1 LVAKRLWLQ
10 VLPLSLSQKTLV
22 PGRPQIEFLHW
33 NQCLLVVQ
41 LVVQLGSVVVSL
53 QVLVHDDA
61 VHCFARKLHLMTN
74 KFGSDRF
81 ESMHKLHSQKG
92 SNGIPITREV

>member
-10 VLPLSLSQKTLV
+10 VLPLSLLQKTLV
-22 PGRPQIEFLHW
+22 PVQPLIEFLHW
-33 NQCLLVVQ
+33 NQCPLV
-41 LVVQLGSVVVSL
+41 VVQLGSVVVSL

-81 ESMHKLHSQKG
+81 ESMHKLHIQKG